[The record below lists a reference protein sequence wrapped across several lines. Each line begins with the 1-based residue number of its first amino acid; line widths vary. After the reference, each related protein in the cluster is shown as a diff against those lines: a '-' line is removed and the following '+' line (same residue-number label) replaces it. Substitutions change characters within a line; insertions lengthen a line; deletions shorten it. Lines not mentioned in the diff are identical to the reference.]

1 MGLFL
6 PTVPDWIP
14 ENLGRKGE
22 IGRKGKDF
30 FLSIQNTP
38 YPLKANTPLTI
49 NAEIIAHSKRE
60 IPPAPFNKGG
70 GNYPIVLD
78 AIVHWTDAYGIPEPL
93 EPPRS
98 DEEELLLSRH
108 GFMHSVWD
116 EETQKSRH
124 CVDWA
129 PANCPGFATLL
140 WYDYLA
146 THDAEVKK
154 RVELI
159 AQNTIRDS
167 GIGGLA
173 STAGCHI
180 LKWEFPFYYGGIEA
194 TLETVKESVESII
207 ANQGE
212 DGSWRFHPNERTAN
226 LGREGDAVLGT
237 CASNAL
243 GILKYARISGDE
255 TALQAGQKALEFMDR
270 FEIPRGAQAWE
281 CPLYEPDILAAAHA
295 IGAYVEAYQIT
306 KERHYLEQAEYWAK
320 TGLPFLF
327 FWNHPERPGMRYAS
341 IPVFGTTFYTHS
353 WFGVPVQWNGL
364 VYAYYLQHLAEYSSI
379 FPWKQIAEGIIVSAM
394 YQQWT
399 EGELKGTYPDGLY
412 GYCTEGRG
420 PHINPED
427 IMVNLYALRGLDPD
441 ISTAIVSIG
450 DSRIHISSGGKVQ
463 DATLSSEDA
472 DGTIVDETKSRPVET
487 LKFDLRYVQNE
498 ISYTLIRGFGKL
510 RTESSFY
517 SIMANGETLT
527 EVENLRDIPIG
538 CYSYREPDNVYLKL
552 LHPMET
558 VNIEVQRG
566 EIPQE
571 EEPEPPSPPVE
582 HPDEVGEAT
591 QEEQSVEESTEKEET
606 TPEE

>member
-1 MGLFL
+1 MGRR
-6 PTVPDWIP
+6 T
-14 ENLGRKGE
+14 GE
-22 IGRKGKDF
+22 K
-30 FLSIQNTP
+30 P
-38 YPLKANTPLTI
+38 YSLKANTPLTI
-49 NAEIIAHSKRE
+49 KSEIIAHSKRR
-60 IPPAPFNKGG
+60 NSH
-70 GNYPIVLD
+70 PIVLD

-129 PANCPGFATLL
+129 PTNSPGFATLL

-146 THDAEVKK
+146 THNAEVKE

-167 GIGGLA
+167 GMGGLT

-180 LKWEFPFYYGGIEA
+180 LKWEFPFYYGGIEVA
-194 TLETVKESVESII
+194 LETVKKYVENII

-212 DGSWRFHPNERTAN
+212 DGSWRFHPNERTEN
-226 LGREGDAVLGT
+226 LGSEGDAVLGT

-243 GILKYARISGDE
+243 VILKYARISGDE
-255 TALQAGQKALEFMDR
+255 GALQAGKKALEFMDR
-270 FEIPRGAQAWE
+270 FKVPRGAQAWE
-281 CPLYEPDILAAAHA
+281 CPLYEPDILAAAFA
-295 IGAYVEAYQIT
+295 VGAYVEAYQIT
-306 KERHYLEQAEYWAK
+306 KARHYLEQAEYWAK

-327 FWNHPERPGMRYAS
+327 FWNNPQRPGMRYGS

-364 VYAYYLQHLAEYSSI
+364 VYAYYLQHLAEHSGI

-394 YQQWT
+394 HQQWT
-399 EGELKGTYPDGLY
+399 EGELKGTYPDGFY

-441 ISTAIVSIG
+441 ISTAIVPIG
-450 DSRIHISSGGKVQ
+450 DSRIHISSGAKVQ
-463 DATLSSEDA
+463 DATLSSENA
-472 DGTIVDETKSRPVET
+472 EETMAEEAQARHVET
-487 LKFDLRYVQNE
+487 LKFNLRYVQNE

-510 RTESSFY
+510 ETESGFY
-517 SIMANGETLT
+517 SITANGETLP
-527 EVENLRDIPIG
+527 EVENLQDIPTG
-538 CYSYREPDNVYLKL
+538 CYNYQEPDTVYLKL
-552 LHPMET
+552 LHPMEA

-571 EEPEPPSPPVE
+571 ALHEAEGCERSEAIPDEQSEKESEPPPVE
-582 HPDEVGEAT
+582 HPEEVGEVIP
-591 QEEQSVEESTEKEET
+591 EEQPVEKLLTEEEIT
-606 TPEE
+606 VQE